1 MRLRFTNEVIEIEN
15 GIIECSKSMDM
26 AETQNNDNTPQED
39 IDRLKKIM
47 LFISP
52 IVTLSVIGYLAYLGF
67 VESLGLLIFIFIAI
81 ALIVS
86 EIVVIKMIFRA
97 LDDQTQ
103 LPAPK

>member
-1 MRLRFTNEVIEIEN
+1 MT
-15 GIIECSKSMDM
+15 
-26 AETQNNDNTPQED
+26 ETQNRDTTTSPEE
-39 IDRLKKIM
+39 IDRLKKII

-52 IVTLSVIGYLAYLGF
+52 IVTLSVIGYLAFLGF
-67 VESLGLLIFIFIAI
+67 VESLGLLIFIIIAI

-86 EIVVIKMIFRA
+86 EIVMIKMIFRA